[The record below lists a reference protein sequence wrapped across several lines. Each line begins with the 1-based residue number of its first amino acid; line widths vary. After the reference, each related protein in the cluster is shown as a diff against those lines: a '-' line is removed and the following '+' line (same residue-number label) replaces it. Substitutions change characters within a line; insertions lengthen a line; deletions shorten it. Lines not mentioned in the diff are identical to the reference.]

1 MNVACIYK
9 AFSHI
14 FKISSDLYNP
24 NNVIKLITTSY
35 TGFIY
40 SVDCNHSAHACN
52 IGWIRRE
59 YFIKE

>member
-40 SVDCNHSAHACN
+40 SVDCNHSAHAYN
-52 IGWIRRE
+52 MGWIRSE
-59 YFIKE
+59 YCIKE